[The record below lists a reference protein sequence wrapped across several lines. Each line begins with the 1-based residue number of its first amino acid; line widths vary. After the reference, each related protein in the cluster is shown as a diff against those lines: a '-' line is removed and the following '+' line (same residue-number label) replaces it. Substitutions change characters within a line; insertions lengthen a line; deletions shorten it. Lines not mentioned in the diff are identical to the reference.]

1 MTLRKLISSIRGMNK
16 MLSTDA
22 LITDR
27 VVAAEIKS
35 NTMLLLKRE
44 TNLRRLWATDTIFT
58 TFPCLEMQE
67 VSIAECSDYIDEV
80 TIARSKYKI
89 PRIAEGNYQYLIQGV
104 YSLNALGGRAKKIK
118 EISVNRYINL
128 LKLPVIKNEEYFW
141 ISNDYLYVTS
151 PLVAKVRLVA
161 LFTEDVPNEV
171 IYPDGCDCGNTISDE
186 DWCKNPLDKPFMLPA
201 YLEKQ
206 VKDLTNQD
214 LMNTYFRQKTDVSD
228 DGIDG
233 QAININKK

>member
-1 MTLRKLISSIRGMNK
+1 

-27 VVAAEIKS
+27 VVAAEIRS
-35 NTMLLLKRE
+35 ATMLLLKRE

-67 VSIAECSDYIDEV
+67 VSIAECSDYIDEI

-89 PRIAEGNYQYLIQGV
+89 PRIAEGNYQYIIQGV
-104 YSLNALGGRAKKIK
+104 YPVNALGGKSKKLK
-118 EISVNRYINL
+118 ETTVNRYINS
-128 LKLPVIKNEEYFW
+128 LKLPVRRNEEYFF
-141 ISNDYLYVTS
+141 ITNDYLYITN
-151 PLVAKVRLVA
+151 PLVTTARLVA
-161 LFTEDVPNEV
+161 LFTEDIPNEV
-171 IYPDGCDCGNTISDE
+171 IYPEGCDCGNTVSDE
-186 DWCKNPLDKPFMLPA
+186 DWCMNPLDKPFNLPQ

-206 VKDLTNQD
+206 VKDLVNQS
-214 LMNTYFRQKTDVSD
+214 LINTYFRQKTDVSD
-228 DGIDG
+228 EGLDE

>member
-1 MTLRKLISSIRGMNK
+1 MNK

-67 VSIAECSDYIDEV
+67 VNIAECSDYIDEA

-186 DWCKNPLDKPFMLPA
+186 DWCRNPLDKPFMLPA

-206 VKDLTNQD
+206 VKDLTHQD